1 MAISSLSPNGKVM
14 LEIPNS
20 LNYTNSQGEQ
30 ALKNPETALTEIVR
44 EVNNVNQMG
53 QRTSVSIQDK
63 NDDYTRYYVNQ
74 TKDGNLVLQPNP
86 EAQVAGKEA
95 VYFNKKY
102 DTDDKGNVKRTEQ
115 GEPLFYFVM
124 NKEAPAAQ
132 ELLNNMK
139 VKENNGY
146 QNLAVSVQIANPELA
161 KELKEYQRPEG
172 DNSKVVAV
180 LSKDEIKIST
190 VNELASAKAERSSQ
204 EQTKTEPQKS
214 QDMDR

>member
-14 LEIPNS
+14 LETPNS

-102 DTDDKGNVKRTEQ
+102 DTDDKGNVKRNEK
-115 GEPLFYFVM
+115 GEPLYYFVF
-124 NKEAPAAQ
+124 NKE
-132 ELLNNMK
+132 
-139 VKENNGY
+139 
-146 QNLAVSVQIANPELA
+146 
-161 KELKEYQRPEG
+161 
-172 DNSKVVAV
+172 
-180 LSKDEIKIST
+180 
-190 VNELASAKAERSSQ
+190 
-204 EQTKTEPQKS
+204 
-214 QDMDR
+214 

>member
-14 LEIPNS
+14 LETPNS

-115 GEPLFYFVM
+115 GEPLYYFVM

-190 VNELASAKAERSSQ
+190 INELASAKAER
-204 EQTKTEPQKS
+204 KK
-214 QDMDR
+214 RKY

>member
-1 MAISSLSPNGKVM
+1 M
-14 LEIPNS
+14 
-20 LNYTNSQGEQ
+20 
-30 ALKNPETALTEIVR
+30 
-44 EVNNVNQMG
+44 
-53 QRTSVSIQDK
+53 
-63 NDDYTRYYVNQ
+63 
-74 TKDGNLVLQPNP
+74 
-86 EAQVAGKEA
+86 
-95 VYFNKKY
+95 
-102 DTDDKGNVKRTEQ
+102 GNVKRTEQ
-115 GEPLFYFVM
+115 GEPLYYFVM

-204 EQTKTEPQKS
+204 EQTKAEPQKS

>member
-14 LEIPNS
+14 LETPNS

-115 GEPLFYFVM
+115 GEPLYYFVM

-190 VNELASAKAERSSQ
+190 VNELASAKAERSAQ
-204 EQTKTEPQKS
+204 EQTKAEPQKS

>member
-1 MAISSLSPNGKVM
+1 MAISSLSPAGKVM
-14 LEIPNS
+14 LETPNS
-20 LNYTNSQGEQ
+20 LNYTNEQGEQ
-30 ALKNPETALTEIVR
+30 ALKNPETALTQIVR

-63 NDDYTRYYVNQ
+63 NDEYTRYYVNQ

-102 DTDDKGNVKRTEQ
+102 ETDDKGNVKRNEQ
-115 GEPLFYFVM
+115 GEPSYYFVM
-124 NKEAPAAQ
+124 NKETPAAQ

-139 VKENNGY
+139 IKENNGY

-161 KELKEYQRPEG
+161 KELKEYQRADG

-190 VNELASAKAERSSQ
+190 INELQSAKSERSSQ
-204 EQTKTEPQKS
+204 EQTKAEPQKS

>member
-14 LEIPNS
+14 LETPNS

-172 DNSKVVAV
+172 DNSKVVAI

-204 EQTKTEPQKS
+204 EQTKAEPQKS